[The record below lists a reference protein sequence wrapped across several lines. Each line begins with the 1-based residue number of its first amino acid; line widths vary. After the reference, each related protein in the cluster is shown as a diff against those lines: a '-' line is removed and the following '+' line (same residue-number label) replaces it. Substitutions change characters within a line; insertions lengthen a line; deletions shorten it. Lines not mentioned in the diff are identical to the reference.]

1 MNNDVVVTKDW
12 LSGMLETLIS
22 APDVGIVGPMTDNIN
37 GRQRIPFEE
46 RPALPA
52 IDAYA
57 AEFRSTNRNRRV
69 PVPGVIGFCMLFR
82 RGLVEQI
89 GGLDERFEVG
99 GFEDDDFCLRA
110 RLAGYRNVIAGDVF
124 IHHYG
129 SRGFVGNRIDADAV
143 FRANSKCFFEKWRL
157 EGRGADGKRLAAI
170 QAMEKAG
177 DFFGRG
183 DVQKATEAL
192 IAGIRDAPQETEIFL
207 KLAEMLINTGLF
219 QEALEVINAMPSQ
232 ARRELRSIVL
242 TGYCEKGL
250 NLLSEAGEYADQ
262 ALSLDPRYAPALNLK
277 GVLACTQE
285 DRSGAIDFFT
295 RAIAAD
301 PSYGEAYTNLGVVKW
316 TGGEQED
323 SLPLLMRGFILS
335 PGVPDCALNFHKA
348 AKDYGWIAEA
358 ARPFRAAQC
367 LHPADKR
374 LVFLLTDLL
383 IQQERFADALQEI
396 ENAILYFG
404 IDEQF
409 LPAALEVRNKIGPL
423 TISAKSG
430 ANASVS
436 LCMVVKNC
444 EKSLAKCLAS
454 VKPVIQEMIVVDT
467 GSTDRT
473 REIARVFGAQVY
485 DFAPADDFSAARNYS
500 MSKAAGD
507 WIFVLDPDEAI
518 SAADYSRFKN
528 LIAGKKTGPAA
539 YAFTT
544 RSYVGVSGTEPND
557 HHYGEQAGNGLTPSR
572 RVRLFT
578 RHEQISFENPVQ
590 ESVEP
595 SLERLGVEVR
605 DCPIPIHQYGTLES
619 QENRIVGDSGVE
631 PGAKQTRGDIPQG
644 DQAINLAGSRPAAAG
659 SESKETVG

>member
-1 MNNDVVVTKDW
+1 
-12 LSGMLETLIS
+12 
-22 APDVGIVGPMTDNIN
+22 
-37 GRQRIPFEE
+37 
-46 RPALPA
+46 
-52 IDAYA
+52 
-57 AEFRSTNRNRRV
+57 
-69 PVPGVIGFCMLFR
+69 
-82 RGLVEQI
+82 
-89 GGLDERFEVG
+89 
-99 GFEDDDFCLRA
+99 
-110 RLAGYRNVIAGDVF
+110 
-124 IHHYG
+124 
-129 SRGFVGNRIDADAV
+129 
-143 FRANSKCFFEKWRL
+143 
-157 EGRGADGKRLAAI
+157 
-170 QAMEKAG
+170 MEKAG

-183 DVQKATEAL
+183 DVQKATEVL

-277 GVLACTQE
+277 GVLACTRE

-358 ARPFRAAQC
+358 ARTFRAAHC
-367 LHPADKR
+367 LHPTDKR

-500 MSKAAGD
+500 MSKATGD
-507 WIFVLDPDEAI
+507 WIFVLDPDEVI
-518 SAADYSRFKN
+518 SAADYPRFKN
-528 LIAGKKTGPAA
+528 LIAGKKSGPCCLCLHD
-539 YAFTT
+539 
-544 RSYVGVSGTEPND
+544 E
-557 HHYGEQAGNGLTPSR
+557 ELC
-572 RVRLFT
+572 RL
-578 RHEQISFENPVQ
+578 
-590 ESVEP
+590 
-595 SLERLGVEVR
+595 
-605 DCPIPIHQYGTLES
+605 
-619 QENRIVGDSGVE
+619 
-631 PGAKQTRGDIPQG
+631 
-644 DQAINLAGSRPAAAG
+644 
-659 SESKETVG
+659 

>member
-1 MNNDVVVTKDW
+1 MVVTKDW
-12 LSGMLETLIS
+12 LSGLLETLTS

-46 RPALPA
+46 RPPLTA

-57 AEFRSTNRNRRV
+57 AEFRSNNRNRRV
-69 PVPGVIGFCMLFR
+69 PAPGVIGFCILFR
-82 RGLVEQI
+82 RALVEQI

-110 RLAGYRNVIAGDVF
+110 RLAGYRNLIAGDVF

-143 FRANSKCFFEKWRL
+143 VSGKLQAFFRRNGASRGGGLMGKGSPRSRQWRRQPTCL
-157 EGRGADGKRLAAI
+157 AGGTCRRPPRL
-170 QAMEKAG
+170 
-177 DFFGRG
+177 
-183 DVQKATEAL
+183 L
-192 IAGIRDAPQETEIFL
+192 IAGIRDAPQESEIFL
-207 KLAEMLINTGLF
+207 KLAEMLIDTGLF
-219 QEALEVINAMPSQ
+219 QEALKVINAMPFQ

-250 NLLSEAGEYADQ
+250 NLLSEAGEYADR

-348 AKDYGWIAEA
+348 ATASGWIAQA
-358 ARPFRAAQC
+358 ARTFRAAQC
-367 LHPADKR
+367 LHPAHKR

-383 IQQERFADALQEI
+383 IQQERFADALREI
-396 ENAILYFG
+396 EKAILYFG

-409 LPAALEVRNKIGPL
+409 LPAALEVRNKIGPM

-444 EKSLAKCLAS
+444 ENSLAKCLAS
-454 VKPVIQEMIVVDT
+454 VKPVIQEMIVVDI

-485 DFAPADDFSAARNYS
+485 DFALADDFSAVRNYS
-500 MSKAAGD
+500 MSKADGR
-507 WIFVLDPDEAI
+507 LDIRP
-518 SAADYSRFKN
+518 
-528 LIAGKKTGPAA
+528 
-539 YAFTT
+539 
-544 RSYVGVSGTEPND
+544 
-557 HHYGEQAGNGLTPSR
+557 R
-572 RVRLFT
+572 R
-578 RHEQISFENPVQ
+578 
-590 ESVEP
+590 
-595 SLERLGVEVR
+595 
-605 DCPIPIHQYGTLES
+605 
-619 QENRIVGDSGVE
+619 
-631 PGAKQTRGDIPQG
+631 
-644 DQAINLAGSRPAAAG
+644 
-659 SESKETVG
+659 